1 MFTLQNTFDE
11 LVADEAA
18 WRTVGQLIPAF
29 ILHSVRPEQRGM
41 TFAELKEA
49 VRMPWGAG
57 FPAEEVLLAANF
69 ALELKTGDKYALVP
83 LWELPELDG
92 SVYLIAP
99 ARKACTPSAK
109 KPTAIICPGGAYSTL
124 SIPSEGL
131 AYADALAEKG
141 FVPFVLVYRVAP
153 NRYPQ
158 PHEDLALAIKY
169 VRKNSDAY
177 GLDPDELML
186 VGSSAG
192 GHLCASFAASPDEYE
207 GLLMEELAKKKPA
220 LAEQYR
226 GVSVTLQR
234 LALAYPAISFVD
246 LPDDDPCY
254 FALTGGDG
262 SLKEKLSVETQVT
275 ADFPKTFIWACED
288 DELVPVS
295 MHAVRL
301 HRALD
306 LAQAD
311 NKLCLYPTGGHGC
324 GLGDGTSAA
333 GWLEVMLD
341 YMKN

>member
-1 MFTLQNTFDE
+1 
-11 LVADEAA
+11 
-18 WRTVGQLIPAF
+18 
-29 ILHSVRPEQRGM
+29 M
-41 TFAELKEA
+41 TFAELEEA

-69 ALELKTGDKYALVP
+69 ALELKAGDKYALVP

-99 ARKACTPSAK
+99 ARKACTPGAK

-207 GLLMEELAKKKPA
+207 GLLMEELSKKKPA

-226 GVSVTLQR
+226 GVSVTPQR

-262 SLKEKLSVETQVT
+262 SLREKMSVETQVT

-295 MHAVRL
+295 KGGSPYARDNVGASHRACNGWRSARDLPAVEAVRSSVISSGARWSTPEEFVVLAKSAEKGCASLAHRGVHAVV
-301 HRALD
+301 
-306 LAQAD
+306 
-311 NKLCLYPTGGHGC
+311 T
-324 GLGDGTSAA
+324 TTE
-333 GWLEVMLD
+333 W
-341 YMKN
+341 